1 MPEVYPTELT
11 GSGSSIIGIFHV
23 IFALITKPESKETT
37 MPKIAL
43 ADTMQEWQSL
53 FTGLGENPALDTP
66 ALRALREE
74 LRLMI
79 EATWELA
86 AEQSS
91 LQGRRQAITQQ
102 LRMTRDQG
110 DDLVIK
116 IRASI
121 TSVLGH
127 SNEALVRFGIR
138 PTRRRVRTTKV
149 VAAAFPRPDLLAS
162 VGITIVDPESE
173 ESGE

>member
-1 MPEVYPTELT
+1 
-11 GSGSSIIGIFHV
+11 
-23 IFALITKPESKETT
+23 

-43 ADTMQEWQSL
+43 ADTLQEWQSL
-53 FTGLGENPALDTP
+53 FTGLGESPALDTP

-79 EATWELA
+79 EATQELV
-86 AEQSS
+86 AEQNS
-91 LQGRRQAITQQ
+91 LQARRQAITQQ
-102 LRMTRDQG
+102 LRMTRGQG

-116 IRASI
+116 VRASI

-138 PTRRRVRTTKV
+138 PTRRRARTTKV
-149 VAAAFPRPDLLAS
+149 VAAAFPRPDLLPAA
-162 VGITIVDPESE
+162 GIAVLSPETAAPSE
-173 ESGE
+173 ESGR